1 MLAVCYKDHT
11 VYRVQSALD
20 AELELTTMPKGFGLW
35 LFSMGHRPYQVLQV
49 QARKALVSIGRK
61 QRWVAL

>member
-11 VYRVQSALD
+11 VYRVQSPLQ
-20 AELELTTMPKGFGLW
+20 AEIELTSMPKGFGLW

-49 QARKALVSIGRK
+49 QARRALVAIGRK

>member
-1 MLAVCYKDHT
+1 L
-11 VYRVQSALD
+11 Q
-20 AELELTTMPKGFGLW
+20 AEIELTHMPKGFGLW